1 MPKVRIEIFE
11 GGVPSATISVP
22 AWLASGASSLLPG
35 IAGGRLRDSID
46 LDQIA
51 ALLKTP
57 GAGGPVLEV
66 EDHAAN
72 ERIVISIIGDD
83 KAVRS

>member
-1 MPKVRIEIFE
+1 M
-11 GGVPSATISVP
+11 P
-22 AWLASGASSLLPG
+22 AWLVTGASDLLPG
-35 IAGGRLRDSID
+35 LVGERLRDSVE

-51 ALLKTP
+51 RLLKTP

-72 ERIVISIIGDD
+72 ERIVISIVGEDSD
-83 KAVRS
+83 TARR